1 MFGNRND
8 CSRCSLANIIGP
20 TGQGSGAV
28 RAGFCNPLLVDA
40 TIQRFE
46 FTIELFWKTFRHL
59 LALEDKETFSPK
71 ESLQAAYQLGWIHD
85 EAAWL
90 GMLTDRNLTSH
101 TYHEALAAMIFANIR
116 ANFPEMERTYQFLQK
131 RFPQT
136 D

>member
-1 MFGNRND
+1 MIAQDVRWQT
-8 CSRCSLANIIGP
+8 SLAQLGKVLERLEQALAESP
-20 TGQGSGAV
+20 D
-28 RAGFCNPLLVDA
+28 NPLLVDA

-59 LALEDKETFSPK
+59 LALEGKEAFSPK
-71 ESLQAAYQLGWIHD
+71 ESLQAAYQLGWIQD

-90 GMLTDRNLTSH
+90 GMLKDRNLTSH
-101 TYHEALAAMIFANIR
+101 TYHDALAAKIFANIR